1 MLIFAGNVYNKH
13 RNMLLTTTPAIEDHT
28 IREYKGVVFGEV
40 ITGVNF
46 LKDFAA
52 SIRNFLFFI
61 WYGWFSDANCRF
73 TDVRE
78 TKKKKTVVPRHLL
91 PFQVVIYMS
100 RFKTV

>member
-73 TDVRE
+73 DRRARNQKEENCRPHVTF
-78 TKKKKTVVPRHLL
+78 H
-91 PFQVVIYMS
+91 PFWLSYM
-100 RFKTV
+100 

>member
-52 SIRNFLFFI
+52 RSGQLNNDK
-61 WYGWFSDANCRF
+61 G
-73 TDVRE
+73 
-78 TKKKKTVVPRHLL
+78 TVHR
-91 PFQVVIYMS
+91 
-100 RFKTV
+100 TG